1 MKRNLFV
8 LVLLMF
14 VLAMAV
20 AAPKSS
26 GELSMGEWK
35 KNVYTNDFLG
45 IKYRLPEGWTRYGD
59 AEMAEIMQ
67 LGTELI
73 SDNQKYLAELAKLN
87 LVYYMLVNNP
97 STGDNIVVLTEK
109 SALDYTVDYYIDAV
123 KTQLQNVDALKYEF
137 SATSKEKI
145 AGVEY
150 NALVATASTGNISMT
165 QKYYARKM
173 GKYFVSIIASSRSG
187 EAAINDMMK
196 AFE

>member
-45 IKYRLPEGWTRYGD
+45 IKYRLPDGWTRYGD
-59 AEMAEIMQ
+59 EEMAEIMK

-97 STGDNIVVLTEK
+97 ATGDNIVVMTEK
-109 SALDYTVDYYIDAV
+109 TALDYTVDFYIDSV
-123 KTQLQNVDALKYEF
+123 KAQLQSVENLDYEV
-137 SATSKEKI
+137 SSTSKEKI
-145 AGVEY
+145 SGVEY
-150 NALVATASTGNISMT
+150 SALVANANAGGINMT

-173 GKYFVSIIASSRSG
+173 GKYFVAIIATSRSG
-187 EAAINDMMK
+187 EAAINNMMK